1 MFLSSIVL
9 DVEDPA
15 IVDMPTTITQ
25 NTDVN
30 LPTAAVEWTPPTAT
44 DNSGSV
50 ALTTSHEPGS
60 SFTIGTTTVIYR
72 AEDPSGRFVES
83 SFTVIVTGN
92 F

>member
-1 MFLSSIVL
+1 
-9 DVEDPA
+9 
-15 IVDMPTTITQ
+15 MPTDITQ

-30 LPTAAVEWTPPTAT
+30 LPTAAVEWPPPTAT

-60 SFTIGTTTVIYR
+60 SFSIGTTTVTYR
-72 AEDPSGRFVES
+72 AEDSSGRFVEE
-83 SFTVIVTGN
+83 SFTVTVAGK